1 MKITRVF
8 FLFCIIFFSCSFHTY
23 AQDTLQSQIDAAPE
37 YGIVKIPSGN
47 YNEAIVLSKPVTL
60 EGTGEVTVRSCR
72 KEPVITVKGQSVTLK
87 HIKVEQCS
95 SKADTEAIHVTG
107 KNHRLK
113 NLQIYTKQFG
123 IKFNETSGTVVEGGL
138 IKGNSKGNGI
148 DLWESN
154 NNVIQGIE
162 IDKVRDGIYIENS
175 HFNRISRN
183 AIGNSRYG
191 IHIMFSNHIT
201 VQNNKSHNNITGA
214 MVMGTKDTKI
224 ERNEL
229 TFNNRNVNAQGL
241 LLYDAENT
249 ETIGNRI
256 SYNRVGMYVENANN
270 NRISD
275 NEVTENFIGMQ
286 FKNANE
292 NHVSDNVFIGNVNE
306 SQAINSTENKIIHN
320 YWDAPLKLDTKGNGF
335 SSIPY
340 SADPFF
346 LTLTNEVPE
355 YQLFF
360 QAPGMI
366 VLQTLLKSPENQVLT
381 DTEPMM
387 GMGENKEEY
396 KSSFKM
402 QIGMISVSMLAVSIT
417 LFKIG
422 RKRR

>member
-8 FLFCIIFFSCSFHTY
+8 FLFCIIFFSFSFHAD
-23 AQDTLQSQIDAAPE
+23 AQDTLQSQINAAPE
-37 YGIVKIPSGN
+37 YGIVKIPSGI
-47 YNEAIVLSKPVTL
+47 YNETIVLSKPVTL
-60 EGTGEVTVRSCR
+60 EGTGEVTIRSCR

-95 SKADTEAIHVTG
+95 SEPDTEAILVSG
-107 KNHRLK
+107 KNHRLE

-123 IKFNETSGTVVEGGL
+123 IKLNRVSGTVVEGGL

-154 NNVIQGIE
+154 NNMIQGVE

-175 HFNRISRN
+175 HYNQIARN

-191 IHIMFSNHIT
+191 VHLMFSNYVT
-201 VQNNKSHNNITGA
+201 VQNNKSHDNITGA

-224 ERNEL
+224 EKNEL

-256 SYNRVGMYVENANN
+256 SNNRVGMYVENANN
-270 NRISD
+270 NRILD

-292 NHVSDNVFIGNVNE
+292 NHVSDNVFVGNVNE
-306 SQAINSTENKIIHN
+306 SQAINSTENEIIHN
-320 YWDAPLKLDTKGNGF
+320 YWDASLKLDTKGNGM
-335 SSIPY
+335 SSIPHR
-340 SADPFF
+340 ADPFF

-366 VLQTLLKSPENQVLT
+366 VLQTLLKSPETQVLT
-381 DTEPMM
+381 DYEPMM
-387 GMGENKEEY
+387 AMGEKKEEND
-396 KSSFKM
+396 SSFKM
-402 QIGMISVSMLAVSIT
+402 QIGMISVSMLAISIT